1 MELKNTR
8 ASETLSRWHEM
19 AASGDLSQVGE
30 IAREDVLFRSPVAHT
45 PYKGREALT
54 LVLTT
59 VIQVFENFTYHR
71 HFISEDGMSAALEFS
86 AQAGGKDLKGCDFIK
101 FDEDGLI
108 AEFEV
113 MIRPASGLM
122 ALGQAMGEKL
132 EGKLDI
138 LKGKNA

>member
-1 MELKNTR
+1 MSNLVSK
-8 ASETLSRWHEM
+8 SLHRWHEM
-19 AASGDLSQVGE
+19 AAARDLSQVGE

-59 VIQVFENFTYHR
+59 VIKVFENFTYHR
-71 HFISEDGMSAALEFS
+71 HFISEDGLSAALEFS
-86 AQAGGKDLKGCDFIK
+86 AEIGGKQLKGCDFIR

-122 ALGQAMGEKL
+122 ALGQAMGARL
-132 EGKLDI
+132 EGKLDA
-138 LKGKNA
+138 LKAGQ